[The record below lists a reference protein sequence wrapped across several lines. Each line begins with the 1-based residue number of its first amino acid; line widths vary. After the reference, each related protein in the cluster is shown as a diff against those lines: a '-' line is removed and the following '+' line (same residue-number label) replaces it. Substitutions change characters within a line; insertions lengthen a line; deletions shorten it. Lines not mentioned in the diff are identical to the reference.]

1 MIKFFNVTVSFFQEK
16 KALDNVSLKVDKGE
30 FVYITGESGAG
41 KSTLLRLIYA
51 DLVPT
56 KGIVLVANKDIG
68 NITKNTIAYLRRNI
82 GVIFQD
88 FKLLEER
95 TVYENVFMSL
105 EIFYMDKKDVD
116 NKIFSILKRLGIYS
130 RRDTI
135 VKKLSGGEKQRVA
148 IARALIN
155 EPAIILADEP
165 TGNLDLERS
174 YDIMQLLQ
182 NIARQGSTVLVA
194 THDINLIN
202 RFKARVV
209 KLKNGKVE
217 SDININEKTLI
228 LNK

>member
-30 FVYITGESGAG
+30 FVYITGASGAG

-68 NITKNTIAYLRRNI
+68 NITKNSIPYLRRNI

-194 THDINLIN
+194 THDVNLIN

-217 SDININEKTLI
+217 SDRNINEKTLI

>member
-68 NITKNTIAYLRRNI
+68 NIKKNTIAYLRRNI

-194 THDINLIN
+194 THDVNLID

-217 SDININEKTLI
+217 SDRNINEKALI